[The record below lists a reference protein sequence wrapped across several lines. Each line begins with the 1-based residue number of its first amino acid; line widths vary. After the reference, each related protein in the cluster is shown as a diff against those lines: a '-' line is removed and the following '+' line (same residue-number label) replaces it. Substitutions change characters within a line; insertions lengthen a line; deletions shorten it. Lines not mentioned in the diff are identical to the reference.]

1 LKDGVS
7 HKGYDGEYDAE
18 DDRRRRLGVGNQA
31 RSEEKNGM
39 VDEKNG
45 IAFGASYWTRLAVK
59 NSGVGIG
66 LSVETRLRS
75 SMGGIKNAF
84 SAPRRLKADI
94 VEISRK
100 LHFDQNIKQASLQ
113 GIKKIARAQIAKS
126 GKVSHKNLTS
136 AQHSSAVRVDSVSPN
151 GLTRSTQQNLDIVQQ
166 KSAVT
171 QVEEQKAVHYV
182 QTAKVQ
188 TQTVGQDSKIHR
200 RLGKHT
206 LQIQQDD
213 GLEYDMSKIFGSGKF
228 VLPKVNQ
235 KEIDE
240 MSSGDS
246 AKLLA
251 AALSLA
257 KDDVSSFGALVR
269 VGWGFLVVGFVVSLG

>member
-1 LKDGVS
+1 MS
-7 HKGYDGEYDAE
+7 HKGYDGEYDSE
-18 DDRRRRLGVGNQA
+18 DDRRRRLAGAGRGRVEA
-31 RSEEKNGM
+31 RAGL

-45 IAFGASYWTRLAVK
+45 VAFGANYWTRLAVK
-59 NSGVGIG
+59 NSGLGNG
-66 LSVETRLRS
+66 LGVETRLRS
-75 SMGGIKNAF
+75 SMGGINNAF
-84 SAPRRLKADI
+84 SAPRRLKAD
-94 VEISRK
+94 VVKKSRK
-100 LHFDQNIKQASLQ
+100 LHFDQNAKQASFQ
-113 GIKKIARAQIAKS
+113 GDKMIAKAQIAKS
-126 GKVSHKNLTS
+126 GKVSHKNLTT
-136 AQHSSAVRVDSVSPN
+136 AQHTEVLRVDSVSPD

-182 QTAKVQ
+182 QAAKVQ
-188 TQTVGQDSKIHR
+188 TQKVGEDSKIHR

-206 LQIQQDD
+206 LQILQDD

-269 VGWGFLVVGFVVSLG
+269 VGFGFLVVGFVVSLG